1 MYSLYSGNG
10 YMDTHVK
17 NSQIMHFQYVGIIS
31 RNLIKQC
38 RVRCDTLS
46 KEKCRFIK
54 VWEAEISKGT
64 YLTEASLSS
73 CCCKMNEQH
82 ISTLRQCPGL

>member
-17 NSQIMHFQYVGIIS
+17 NSQIMHFQYVGLIS

-38 RVRCDTLS
+38 KVRCDTLS
-46 KEKCRFIK
+46 KEEKS
-54 VWEAEISKGT
+54 VG
-64 YLTEASLSS
+64 
-73 CCCKMNEQH
+73 
-82 ISTLRQCPGL
+82 

>member
-1 MYSLYSGNG
+1 MRRRAIIKGHEERRQWVYSLYSGNG

-38 RVRCDTLS
+38 KVRCDTLS
-46 KEKCRFIK
+46 KKEKS
-54 VWEAEISKGT
+54 VG
-64 YLTEASLSS
+64 
-73 CCCKMNEQH
+73 
-82 ISTLRQCPGL
+82 

>member
-1 MYSLYSGNG
+1 MRRRAIIKGHEERRQWVFSLYSGNG

-38 RVRCDTLS
+38 KVRDVILCLR
-46 KEKCRFIK
+46 KRK
-54 VWEAEISKGT
+54 V
-64 YLTEASLSS
+64 
-73 CCCKMNEQH
+73 
-82 ISTLRQCPGL
+82 